1 MIDNTRN
8 KMKKIEFNDTYP
20 LFIKKIDKNRTSF
33 NNIDEIMDYLRTR
46 IEADAIG
53 VYIGEFDHYGH
64 TSGLESHEIAD
75 NILDAKNIIFCFG
88 EKLMLPEVAGLR
100 PRSFGVVLTT
110 DSFVISFLQAPNP
123 QANAKMV
130 EWVES
135 VENR

>member
-33 NNIDEIMDYLRTR
+33 NNVDEIMDYLRMK
-46 IEADAIG
+46 IEADAIS